1 MKLQPL
7 KLVLLSSLGL
17 SLALSNSTVFAQRA
31 DDVVVPTVPG
41 NGTSTTTNT
50 STTTTINNSSTTIDP
65 GTRFSCQ
72 NYNGQYTVMY
82 QPESQSGQFFAW
94 ATPRALGGGWDAY
107 KRCATIAERLE
118 TYRPDGLTELR
129 TSTLNGYNVLCV
141 TTEANPACRLVL
153 TVPPGYDAYAVR
165 DSVFQNLIS
174 ADSGQTTIGVNTFTS
189 RSNGNGVQEIYNM
202 GRTLLGNGSNSVNN
216 NRTRASRDPI
226 DLRPFLDRKD
236 GGNGSKLKNGVAIR
250 TQAPTQNPSSAN
262 RLNPNRFR

>member
-17 SLALSNSTVFAQRA
+17 SLALSNSTVFAQSSG
-31 DDVVVPTVPG
+31 DVVVPTVPG
-41 NGTSTTTNT
+41 DGTSTTTNT
-50 STTTTINNSSTTIDP
+50 STTTTTSNTSTTIDP
-65 GTRFSCQ
+65 ATRFSCQ

-82 QPESQSGQFFAW
+82 QPESQPGRFFAW
-94 ATPRALGGGWDAY
+94 ANPRTLGGGWDAY

-141 TTEANPACRLVL
+141 TTEANSACRLVL
-153 TVPPGYDAYAVR
+153 TVPPEKDPYAVR

-174 ADSGQTTIGVNTFTS
+174 ADSGQTTIGVNTFSS
-189 RSNGNGVQEIYNM
+189 RSNGNGVQEIYNL
-202 GRTLLGNGSNSVNN
+202 GRTLLGNSGNNN
-216 NRTRASRDPI
+216 NRTRASRDPVN
-226 DLRPFLDRKD
+226 LKPFLDRND

-250 TQAPTQNPSSAN
+250 PQSPTQKPASAN
-262 RLNPNRFR
+262 RLNPSKFR